1 MMSWPPIAPAEF
13 EQRLGKLSGEQKIVA
28 YCRGGYCVFAS
39 EAIST
44 SRRHGFKVP
53 QLEDG
58 FPEWKADGLP
68 ATEGGVE
75 TSAQA

>member
-1 MMSWPPIAPAEF
+1 L
-13 EQRLGKLSGEQKIVA
+13 EQRLSKLSDEHKIVA
-28 YCRGGYCVFAS
+28 YCRGGYCVFAF
-39 EAIST
+39 EAISI
-44 SRRHGFKVP
+44 SRRHGFKVR

-68 ATEGGVE
+68 ATKGGVE

>member
-1 MMSWPPIAPAEF
+1 L
-13 EQRLGKLSGEQKIVA
+13 EQRLDKLSDKQKIVA
-28 YCRGGYCVFAS
+28 YCRGGYYVFTF
-39 EAIST
+39 EAISI
-44 SRRHGFKVP
+44 SRRHDFKVR